1 MKNIRLP
8 NNLSSEI
15 RDYLVFTQ
23 STLDQQKELETFLGL
38 ISPSLKLKVSWQIFE
53 GIIKANP
60 IFRDI
65 KQNDLFKSQAVSK
78 ISKDNLSNGQG
89 TDMVS
94 IVVRKLEISLK
105 GPEDIIIKQDDEDQ
119 DIYFIAK
126 GDNFVTIKDTQK
138 KEYKNFK
145 KLVPGDHFG
154 EISLIYNCPR
164 SATIMS
170 GNYCTY
176 ARLPIDNYKLLLS
189 EIPDVEEGFK

>member
-78 ISKDNLSNGQG
+78 INKDNLSNG
-89 TDMVS
+89 
-94 IVVRKLEISLK
+94 
-105 GPEDIIIKQDDEDQ
+105 
-119 DIYFIAK
+119 
-126 GDNFVTIKDTQK
+126 
-138 KEYKNFK
+138 
-145 KLVPGDHFG
+145 
-154 EISLIYNCPR
+154 
-164 SATIMS
+164 
-170 GNYCTY
+170 
-176 ARLPIDNYKLLLS
+176 
-189 EIPDVEEGFK
+189 